1 MYLISKKGD
10 CKIDKDNVLSEFICF
25 QTKLKLRF
33 VQNGA
38 ESLFAQEVTP
48 LQAGEGSKSV
58 AGGNI
63 V

>member
-1 MYLISKKGD
+1 MDRQGK
-10 CKIDKDNVLSEFICF
+10 CLSEFICF

-48 LQAGEGSKSV
+48 LQAGEGSQYIYNL
-58 AGGNI
+58 AGGNML
-63 V
+63 

>member
-1 MYLISKKGD
+1 MEKFL

-48 LQAGEGSKSV
+48 LQAGEGSQSV
-58 AGGNI
+58 AGENI